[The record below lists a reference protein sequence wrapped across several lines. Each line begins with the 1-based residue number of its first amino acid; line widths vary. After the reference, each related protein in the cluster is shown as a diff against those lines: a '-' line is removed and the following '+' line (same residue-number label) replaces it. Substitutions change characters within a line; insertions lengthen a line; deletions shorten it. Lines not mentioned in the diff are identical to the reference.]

1 MFFHMDQQMNEPR
14 TQNAHTRR
22 SCVFAVPCYE
32 VERTHIEIKL
42 TLVFCSFEFEHSEN
56 IFSILFYSF
65 SFIGNNDLV
74 LTTFMVCLSESILA

>member
-1 MFFHMDQQMNEPR
+1 MNEPR
-14 TQNAHTRR
+14 TQNAHKRR
-22 SCVFAVPCYE
+22 SCVFAVPCY